1 MPTRTRATSH
11 PNPRYF
17 SVDNISIE
25 AALQESPDLA
35 SVAINDELQQM
46 VDKGVFVP
54 IEPSSVKTLG
64 RIIGCKMFLKK
75 KLNSEGQL
83 TKWKGRLVA
92 GGHQEIRTVFTD
104 SSSPTAHISTVFT
117 LATIAARQHRVV
129 RTCDIKGAYLH
140 AKMKKDVFMR
150 LGKRLS
156 SMLSDNH
163 PTFRQYQDPSGNITV
178 KLDRALYGCV
188 ESGKLWYLDI
198 SNFLTTLGFKMSAH
212 DECLF
217 TKMVNGRM
225 IHVVIFVDDF
235 LMTASQGADLD
246 SLEDSLRTKY
256 KEITVT
262 EGLVHDYLGM
272 KFDFSTD
279 GKVIISMPNYV
290 QKVIEVSGLT
300 SHSTTPAN
308 KNLFVNLSHSL
319 LPQDEQDD
327 MHSLIAKLLYLST
340 RCRPDIAL
348 AVNYLCSRVKNKN
361 GVISRGALLGV
372 MVLVV
377 GVY

>member
-1 MPTRTRATSH
+1 
-11 PNPRYF
+11 
-17 SVDNISIE
+17 
-25 AALQESPDLA
+25 
-35 SVAINDELQQM
+35 
-46 VDKGVFVP
+46 
-54 IEPSSVKTLG
+54 
-64 RIIGCKMFLKK
+64 
-75 KLNSEGQL
+75 
-83 TKWKGRLVA
+83 
-92 GGHQEIRTVFTD
+92 
-104 SSSPTAHISTVFT
+104 
-117 LATIAARQHRVV
+117 
-129 RTCDIKGAYLH
+129 
-140 AKMKKDVFMR
+140 
-150 LGKRLS
+150 
-156 SMLSDNH
+156 
-163 PTFRQYQDPSGNITV
+163 
-178 KLDRALYGCV
+178 
-188 ESGKLWYLDI
+188 
-198 SNFLTTLGFKMSAH
+198 LGFKMSAH

-348 AVNYLCSRVKNKN
+348 AVNYLCSRVKKFTKCDKAKMSK
-361 GVISRGALLGV
+361 VISYLNSTPTMGLTLECNARDVFVDAFIDASYGVHEDRKSQTGLSITVGKGSIVTKSVKQKINTKSSTESELVACSDALPAVHQIRNLLFELGIPVKGIIIRQDNQSTITMIKNNRPTSQRSRHIDIRYFFLRDQHQSMGVDIVYTPTADMIADV
-372 MVLVV
+372 MTKPLF
-377 GVY
+377 GNCFLKLRNSLMNCE